1 MYTAGKRLLAPS
13 LSGMEVGHVVT
24 CPTAVRSSKE
34 ALLWL
39 SDTEGGGNYSMT
51 SQCHTFQL
59 SCEVSWIDA
68 GSSIKFIW
76 LQLLT
81 VHFSDDCGVI
91 SVA

>member
-1 MYTAGKRLLAPS
+1 MWSLAPQQLDHQRKHYCGS
-13 LSGMEVGHVVT
+13 LT
-24 CPTAVRSSKE
+24 QR
-34 ALLWL
+34 
-39 SDTEGGGNYSMT
+39 GGGNYSMT

-59 SCEVSWIDA
+59 ACEVSWIDA